1 VSEGVSFDSALSLLT
16 LRSIR
21 RYVRRS
27 HAVMMTAFFSVL
39 YALGSMT
46 LGGMLIFAHIGGG
59 YTFEVLWR
67 SQTGFQSWNYPGLF
81 IVAPWGIV
89 SLPFFATVAMVLVSI
104 GVGIGMSVAVL
115 LGIAL
120 LRRRAKSAQQPVAVG
135 TLAGLTP
142 AMIALLT
149 LGACCS
155 TTAAATAGVGLVAQV
170 SGSST
175 DTLLLNNWYLGV
187 FQVAVVWIALLAQE
201 LLLRVYGG
209 LFGLSTD
216 ASPGATA
223 PSPPRLTRRS
233 LVGGALRVALLVGG
247 VTWSLAM
254 LVDWTTV
261 GPASASLADWV
272 RWVVQ
277 HQLLALLAILAALF
291 PRGLFE
297 AFSRRAG
304 TLWGGLSRALLLVG
318 GLSLAVG
325 VPPPLAGWGV
335 DGFGNE
341 LMALLG
347 VPTAWGAVAPVLSP
361 GLDLYFRWV
370 VQYFLLG
377 GFAIAVAIAP
387 LRALSVVRWSVGE
400 RSSAWPNGPGRDV
413 AGAPSPTASAP
424 AFRELLPSAEVSS
437 TGTTAA
443 PSR

>member
-1 VSEGVSFDSALSLLT
+1 
-16 LRSIR
+16 
-21 RYVRRS
+21 
-27 HAVMMTAFFSVL
+27 MMTAFFTVL

-46 LGGMLIFAHIGGG
+46 LGGMLILAHIGGG

-67 SQTGFQSWNYPGLF
+67 SQTGFQPWNYPGVL

-89 SLPFFATVAMVLVSI
+89 SLPFFATVAMVLVSV
-104 GVGIGMSVAVL
+104 GVGIGMAVAVL
-115 LGIAL
+115 LGVAL
-120 LRRRAKSAQQPVAVG
+120 VRRRAKSAHQPVAVG
-135 TLAGLTP
+135 SLAGLTP

-170 SGSST
+170 SGSNT

-187 FQVAVVWIALLAQE
+187 FQVAVVWIALVAQE

-216 ASPGATA
+216 APLGATVA
-223 PSPPRLTRRS
+223 FPPRLSRRS
-233 LVGGALRVALLVGG
+233 FLGGALRVALLVGG

-261 GPASASLADWV
+261 SPASASLADWV

-277 HQLLALLAILAALF
+277 HQFLALLAILAALF
-291 PRGLFE
+291 PRGFVD
-297 AFSRRAG
+297 AFSRLAG
-304 TLWGGLSRALLLVG
+304 TLWGRLARAVLLVG

-335 DGFGNE
+335 EGFGNE
-341 LMALLG
+341 LLALLG
-347 VPTAWGAVAPVLSP
+347 VPAAWGAVSPVFSP
-361 GLDLYFRWV
+361 GLDLYFRWG

-387 LRALSVVRWSVGE
+387 LRTLSVVQWGVGE
-400 RSSAWPNGPGRDV
+400 RTPAGSNGSEHDLPV
-413 AGAPSPTASAP
+413 APSPTIAAP
-424 AFRELLPSAEVSS
+424 ALRELLPPAEATS
-437 TGTTAA
+437 TGTAAA